1 MAYNGEKLVTITDSN
16 TESKTVEVEVIYG
29 YIYLIAIDSNKRS
42 GITEFIISE
51 VNRVKDLDFIP
62 PQPLSLI
69 PDESLGRV
77 IANRRSAVISTG
89 TNSRSISTI
98 ISDLSLEEKEVPAY
112 IQEELT
118 VLKNLLVSNFTE
130 GSYAVWNL
138 EQGQYRLKWR
148 LKTTDKT
155 NFDSVYLYD
164 GETLELLTTTTNATI
179 QYSATQW
186 TSPETTTDIN
196 IQGNKLAIIVLDEQ
210 SKTSTT
216 NFEIVSLEKN

>member
-1 MAYNGEKLVTITDSN
+1 M
-16 TESKTVEVEVIYG
+16 
-29 YIYLIAIDSNKRS
+29 
-42 GITEFIISE
+42 
-51 VNRVKDLDFIP
+51 
-62 PQPLSLI
+62 
-69 PDESLGRV
+69 
-77 IANRRSAVISTG
+77 
-89 TNSRSISTI
+89 
-98 ISDLSLEEKEVPAY
+98 
-112 IQEELT
+112 
-118 VLKNLLVSNFTE
+118 SNFTE

>member
-1 MAYNGEKLVTITDSN
+1 M
-16 TESKTVEVEVIYG
+16 
-29 YIYLIAIDSNKRS
+29 
-42 GITEFIISE
+42 
-51 VNRVKDLDFIP
+51 
-62 PQPLSLI
+62 
-69 PDESLGRV
+69 
-77 IANRRSAVISTG
+77 
-89 TNSRSISTI
+89 
-98 ISDLSLEEKEVPAY
+98 
-112 IQEELT
+112 
-118 VLKNLLVSNFTE
+118 SNFTE

-216 NFEIVSLEKN
+216 NFEIVSLEKKLKPVNPFSLILLKGLIVVRLIFHWGLILLFFILLLSAIDLKN